1 MVFCFIGVFS
11 RQNSG
16 IDGKGVLPRCE
27 LKEAFLVLMSSPH
40 TESLEGEVI
49 VNEFHT
55 EIEMLGDIQP
65 LMPRVKDESEKN
77 KGRIYGY
84 LL

>member
-1 MVFCFIGVFS
+1 VVFCFIGVFS
-11 RQNSG
+11 RQISG

-27 LKEAFLVLMSSPH
+27 LKEAFLVLIEPSYR
-40 TESLEGEVI
+40 ESRGRSYC
-49 VNEFHT
+49 EFHT
-55 EIEMLGDIQP
+55 EIEMLGEIQP